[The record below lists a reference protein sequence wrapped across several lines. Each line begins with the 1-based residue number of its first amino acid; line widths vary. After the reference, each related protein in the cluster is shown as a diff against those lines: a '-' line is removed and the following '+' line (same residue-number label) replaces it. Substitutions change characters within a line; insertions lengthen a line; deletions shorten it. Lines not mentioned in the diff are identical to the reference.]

1 MGAMV
6 FVVTNQPDVARGRL
20 GDVELQMMNAVLFDE
35 LEIDGIRVCPH
46 AEVDGCECRK
56 PQPGMLKS
64 LADEFGVDLA
74 LSVMVGDRWVDIQ
87 AGHLAGTRTI
97 LVEYPHSWKATSA
110 GSPPVDLLPD
120 AVVSDIAAAVSA
132 IAAMRS
138 SSA

>member
-6 FVVTNQPDVARGRL
+6 FVVTNQPDVARGHL

-35 LEIDGIRVCPH
+35 FEIDGIRVCPH

-64 LADEFGVDLA
+64 LADEFGIDLA

-97 LVEYPHSWKATSA
+97 LVKHPHSWNATSA

-120 AVVSDIAAAVSA
+120 AVVADIASAVSA
-132 IAAMRS
+132 IVAMRS